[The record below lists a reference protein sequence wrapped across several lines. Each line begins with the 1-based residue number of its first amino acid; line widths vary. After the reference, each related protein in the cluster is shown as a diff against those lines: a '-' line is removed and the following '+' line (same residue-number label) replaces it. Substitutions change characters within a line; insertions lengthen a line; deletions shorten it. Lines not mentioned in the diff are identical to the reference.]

1 MPYKL
6 LFGLYGIVDVSA
18 YELSTFVP
26 TTATT
31 PLYNTLAM
39 PRKRL
44 FFDIWRLFSIPVT
57 CLPSGTAFF

>member
-26 TTATT
+26 TTTTIQYPGDAAKAAVFRLLAT
-31 PLYNTLAM
+31 
-39 PRKRL
+39 
-44 FFDIWRLFSIPVT
+44 I
-57 CLPSGTAFF
+57 